1 MVKTETQDT
10 LTSLDIFVLVSQK
23 NYLEE
28 RALLEGLATPDEY
41 LRQLIREDQQ
51 RKAMEELE
59 RMLVKAIES
68 DKWIEGTPEHWAKR
82 RAELAAKYGR
92 ATTVEP

>member
-23 NYLEE
+23 SHLEE

-41 LRQLIREDQQ
+41 LRQLIREDQR

-59 RMLVKAIES
+59 QMLVKAIEN
-68 DKWIEGTPEHWAKR
+68 DKWIEGTPEHWAAKR
-82 RAELAAKYGR
+82 VEFAAKYR
-92 ATTVEP
+92 AR